1 MPPTAEPPTVAKK
14 EASAA
19 LPNKNKAKQK
29 VSLNIIYPPFEPEL
43 LDFWFLALEATFV
56 MNGHYSDRYRYNAL
70 ITCLGSRAKMVRKT
84 IQMCS
89 TLNSKKK
96 YKILKAAV
104 RACYPT
110 VEEQKPATTPHPL
123 TTVKLGDRK
132 PSELLAEM
140 RLLGKGCPDSL
151 LEYVWLRALPASI
164 QSAVSVHVDAV
175 EVPSIDDSAA
185 KADKMLEKLRRA
197 EERAKQNKITNQQM
211 SQVTALMDKIMKT
224 TEELRLL
231 SASSSKAQD
240 SSSTVSWTCWYHSI
254 YGRQA
259 YNCEVRNKNDSSIKC
274 DFLARNP

>member
-1 MPPTAEPPTVAKK
+1 MWKYQENIVIRSQNTGRTGETGAQRRPNKLRRLCVCVRATGLIGNMPPTAEPPTVAKK

-104 RACYPT
+104 RACFPT

-123 TTVKLGDRK
+123 TTVKLGEHICRSTQSNFALVQS
-132 PSELLAEM
+132 PM
-140 RLLGKGCPDSL
+140 R
-151 LEYVWLRALPASI
+151 RTI
-164 QSAVSVHVDAV
+164 QPCRTYFNS
-175 EVPSIDDSAA
+175 
-185 KADKMLEKLRRA
+185 
-197 EERAKQNKITNQQM
+197 
-211 SQVTALMDKIMKT
+211 
-224 TEELRLL
+224 
-231 SASSSKAQD
+231 
-240 SSSTVSWTCWYHSI
+240 C
-254 YGRQA
+254 
-259 YNCEVRNKNDSSIKC
+259 
-274 DFLARNP
+274 